1 MTVDTHDML
10 LIHRVIRREIGQLPD
25 QFRRA
30 AGDPARARRVTEHA
44 TEMLDFLHTHHSGED
59 EYLWPVLRPRV
70 TLEADLID
78 RMEEQHHALAEAIHD
93 VRADLATW
101 ASSADA
107 ETAERMAR
115 RLEDAQEV
123 MTAHLAEEE
132 ERILPL
138 VADHFSQEEW
148 DRLGEH
154 GFAAV
159 PPKRRLVILA
169 HILEEASPDEQKAF
183 LKVVPPPA
191 RIAYRII
198 GRRQHARETAAVRG

>member
-1 MTVDTHDML
+1 MPVDTHDML

-70 TLEADLID
+70 TLEAELID

-115 RLEDAQEV
+115 RLEDAQEI

-132 ERILPL
+132 QRILPL

-159 PPKRRLVILA
+159 PPRRRLVILA

-183 LKVVPPPA
+183 LKAVPPPA
-191 RIAYRII
+191 RIAYRIV
-198 GRRQHARETAAVRG
+198 GRRQHARETAAVRA

>member
-1 MTVDTHDML
+1 MPVNTHDML

-70 TLEADLID
+70 TLEAELID

-123 MTAHLAEEE
+123 MAAHLAEEE